1 MNIRN
6 LFIIENFEEKIKN
19 NTVKIKFVLKIIL
32 LL

>member
-6 LFIIENFEEKIKN
+6 LFIIENFEEKRKN